1 MKNFK
6 NLAIG
11 GESAFN
17 YPLALACTP
26 LLIIPVALNESKDGE
41 FRNFLQW
48 IGSAAIATSIAGL
61 LMIFIDKTLFRN
73 RRIKPV
79 PNWWIFALGAFLGFV
94 KGGVTGLIGK
104 SLFHIPYITLNAVLI
119 RSINA
124 GAIGTLFIPIIAL
137 ASYSWHVLGDAR
149 KLTIAD
155 LEAIELLL
163 GADIDPQY
171 QHQLLNAAK
180 ERLNAAKKEFNE
192 RFIMR
197 KVQSTN
203 EVAQY
208 LRELSNSVVR
218 KLSREISNRPKRSV
232 FTGTQFAELV
242 RLVPETILWVAPWF
256 VTYSGVVSIH
266 IFLNAYGLWLGLL
279 LFTIHLSLLQ
289 LSMWVIYRLLRRG
302 APKNLQVLVIP
313 LLIITLEA
321 WALNCVQSILY
332 GKPVDIS
339 PWLNNA
345 ILNFTSFCLICS
357 AGIYLSAQLN
367 YIQFLQSEYSKKYTE
382 IMRRDQSQQLIST
395 RLARYLHGTLQT
407 RLITSAYRI
416 GKLRGGVNDDE
427 LPTELMLV
435 LDHFDLPDNLGVTV
449 EVKNFQ
455 DQINSVLEDW
465 HSLLTASLY
474 MQTTSRAYPP
484 EVKSDVCDII
494 NEALNNALRH
504 GNATSIQIDITD
516 AEDVLIIR
524 CEDNGAGPEIIEPG
538 LGSELFSGATS
549 GYWKLTR
556 SPDNSSTILELRI
569 KL

>member
-218 KLSREISNRPKRSV
+218 KLSREISDRPKRSA

-302 APKNLQVLVIP
+302 APKNLQVLGIP

-357 AGIYLSAQLN
+357 AGIYLSTQLN

-465 HSLLTASLY
+465 HSLLTVSLY

>member
-339 PWLNNA
+339 PWSNA

-357 AGIYLSAQLN
+357 AGIYLSTQLN
-367 YIQFLQSEYSKKYTE
+367 YIQFLQQEYSKKYTE

>member
-171 QHQLLNAAK
+171 QHQLVNAAK

-218 KLSREISNRPKRSV
+218 KLSREISDRPKRSA

-339 PWLNNA
+339 PWSNA

-357 AGIYLSAQLN
+357 AGIYLSTQLN

-465 HSLLTASLY
+465 HSLLTVSLY

>member
-1 MKNFK
+1 M
-6 NLAIG
+6 
-11 GESAFN
+11 
-17 YPLALACTP
+17 
-26 LLIIPVALNESKDGE
+26 
-41 FRNFLQW
+41 
-48 IGSAAIATSIAGL
+48 
-61 LMIFIDKTLFRN
+61 
-73 RRIKPV
+73 
-79 PNWWIFALGAFLGFV
+79 
-94 KGGVTGLIGK
+94 
-104 SLFHIPYITLNAVLI
+104 
-119 RSINA
+119 
-124 GAIGTLFIPIIAL
+124 
-137 ASYSWHVLGDAR
+137 
-149 KLTIAD
+149 
-155 LEAIELLL
+155 
-163 GADIDPQY
+163 
-171 QHQLLNAAK
+171 
-180 ERLNAAKKEFNE
+180 
-192 RFIMR
+192 
-197 KVQSTN
+197 
-203 EVAQY
+203 
-208 LRELSNSVVR
+208 R
-218 KLSREISNRPKRSV
+218 KLSREISDRPKRSA

-242 RLVPETILWVAPWF
+242 LLVPETILGVAPWF
-256 VTYSGVVSIH
+256 VAYSGVVSIR
-266 IFLNAYGLWLGLL
+266 IFLNVYGLWLGLL

-302 APKNLQVLVIP
+302 APKILQVLGIP
-313 LLIITLEA
+313 LLILTLEA

-339 PWLNNA
+339 PWSNA
-345 ILNFTSFCLICS
+345 ILNFTSFCLICA
-357 AGIYLSAQLN
+357 AGIYLSTQLK
-367 YIQFLQSEYSKKYTE
+367 YIQVLKSEYSKKYSE
-382 IMRRDQSQQLIST
+382 IMRRDQSQRLIST
-395 RLARYLHGTLQT
+395 QLARYLHGTLQT

-427 LPTELMLV
+427 LLTELMLV

-465 HSLLTASLY
+465 HSLLTVSLS

-484 EVKSDVCDII
+484 EVQSDVCDII

-504 GNATSIQIDITD
+504 GNATNIQIDITD

>member
-1 MKNFK
+1 
-6 NLAIG
+6 
-11 GESAFN
+11 
-17 YPLALACTP
+17 
-26 LLIIPVALNESKDGE
+26 
-41 FRNFLQW
+41 
-48 IGSAAIATSIAGL
+48 
-61 LMIFIDKTLFRN
+61 
-73 RRIKPV
+73 
-79 PNWWIFALGAFLGFV
+79 
-94 KGGVTGLIGK
+94 
-104 SLFHIPYITLNAVLI
+104 
-119 RSINA
+119 
-124 GAIGTLFIPIIAL
+124 
-137 ASYSWHVLGDAR
+137 
-149 KLTIAD
+149 
-155 LEAIELLL
+155 
-163 GADIDPQY
+163 
-171 QHQLLNAAK
+171 
-180 ERLNAAKKEFNE
+180 
-192 RFIMR
+192 MR

-218 KLSREISNRPKRSV
+218 KLSREISDRPKRSA
-232 FTGTQFAELV
+232 FTGTHFAELV
-242 RLVPETILWVAPWF
+242 LLVPETILGVAPWF
-256 VTYSGVVSIH
+256 VAYSGVVSIR
-266 IFLNAYGLWLGLL
+266 IFLNVYGLWLGLL

-302 APKNLQVLVIP
+302 APKILQVLGIP
-313 LLIITLEA
+313 LLILTLEA

-339 PWLNNA
+339 PWSNA

-357 AGIYLSAQLN
+357 AGIYLSTQLK
-367 YIQFLQSEYSKKYTE
+367 YIQVLKSEYSKKYSE
-382 IMRRDQSQQLIST
+382 IMRRDQSQRLIST
-395 RLARYLHGTLQT
+395 QLARYLHGTLQT

-427 LPTELMLV
+427 LLTELMLV

-465 HSLLTASLY
+465 HSLLTVSLS

-484 EVKSDVCDII
+484 EVQSDVCDII
-494 NEALNNALRH
+494 NEALNNAFRH

>member
-26 LLIIPVALNESKDGE
+26 LLIIPVALYESKDGE
-41 FRNFLQW
+41 FRIFLQW

-94 KGGVTGLIGK
+94 KGGVTGLISK
-104 SLFHIPYITLNAVLI
+104 SLFHIPSITLNTVLN

-124 GAIGTLFIPIIAL
+124 GAIGALFLPIIAL
-137 ASYSWHVLGDAR
+137 SSYSWHVLGDAR

-218 KLSREISNRPKRSV
+218 KLSREISDRPKRSA

-242 RLVPETILWVAPWF
+242 LLVPETILGVAPWF
-256 VTYSGVVSIH
+256 VAYSGVVSIR
-266 IFLNAYGLWLGLL
+266 IFLNVYGLWLGLL

-302 APKNLQVLVIP
+302 APKILQVLGIP
-313 LLIITLEA
+313 LLILTLEA

-339 PWLNNA
+339 PWSNA
-345 ILNFTSFCLICS
+345 ILNFTSFCLICA
-357 AGIYLSAQLN
+357 AGIYLSTQLK
-367 YIQFLQSEYSKKYTE
+367 YIQVLKSEYSKKYSE
-382 IMRRDQSQQLIST
+382 IMRRDQSQRLIST
-395 RLARYLHGTLQT
+395 QLARYLHGTLQT

-427 LPTELMLV
+427 LLTELMLV

-465 HSLLTASLY
+465 HSLLTVSLS

-484 EVKSDVCDII
+484 EVQSDVCDII

-504 GNATSIQIDITD
+504 GNATNIQIDITD

>member
-171 QHQLLNAAK
+171 QHQLVNAAK

-218 KLSREISNRPKRSV
+218 KLSREISDRPKRSA

-357 AGIYLSAQLN
+357 AGIYLSTQLN

-465 HSLLTASLY
+465 HSLLTVSLY

>member
-218 KLSREISNRPKRSV
+218 KLSREISDRPKRSA

-339 PWLNNA
+339 PWSNA

-357 AGIYLSAQLN
+357 AGIYLSTQLN
-367 YIQFLQSEYSKKYTE
+367 YIQFLQQEYSKKYTE

-465 HSLLTASLY
+465 HSLLTVSLY

>member
-339 PWLNNA
+339 PWSNA

-357 AGIYLSAQLN
+357 AGIYLSTQLN
-367 YIQFLQSEYSKKYTE
+367 YIQFLQQEYSKKYTE

-465 HSLLTASLY
+465 HSLLTVSLY

>member
-171 QHQLLNAAK
+171 QHQLVNAAK

-218 KLSREISNRPKRSV
+218 KLSREISDRPKRSA

-302 APKNLQVLVIP
+302 APKNLQVLGIP

-339 PWLNNA
+339 PWSNA

-357 AGIYLSAQLN
+357 AGIYLSTQLN
-367 YIQFLQSEYSKKYTE
+367 YIQFLQQEYSKKYTE

-465 HSLLTASLY
+465 HSLLTVSLY